1 VSCSDRA
8 KCEHACDA
16 VAPLTAGVSEQKRA
30 SVAWRSYS
38 ELDERRGDVKRKGR
52 RAFVFTIAAVAW
64 AGALIPAAFLAPF
77 YRGESASSD
86 GRAVLSTTST
96 LVAQNGLWVLL
107 PVSLPLLLALL
118 AWFGL
123 HRRCSRGSRLGAP
136 VAWGA
141 VGVLTAFSAVA
152 ALSVG
157 PLMLP
162 VVLLLAAA
170 AASTPVGLQPV
181 A

>member
-1 VSCSDRA
+1 MSEEAMA
-8 KCEHACDA
+8 K
-16 VAPLTAGVSEQKRA
+16 RN
-30 SVAWRSYS
+30 
-38 ELDERRGDVKRKGR
+38 GR
-52 RAFVFTIAAVAW
+52 RAFVFTMAAVAW

-77 YRGESASSD
+77 YRGESTSSD
-86 GRAVLSTTST
+86 GRAVLSATST
-96 LVAQNGLWVLL
+96 LVAQNGLWVIL

-136 VAWGA
+136 LTWSA
-141 VGVLTAFSAVA
+141 VGMLTAFSVVA

-162 VVLLLAAA
+162 AVLLLAAA

-181 A
+181 ARLRDSTTM